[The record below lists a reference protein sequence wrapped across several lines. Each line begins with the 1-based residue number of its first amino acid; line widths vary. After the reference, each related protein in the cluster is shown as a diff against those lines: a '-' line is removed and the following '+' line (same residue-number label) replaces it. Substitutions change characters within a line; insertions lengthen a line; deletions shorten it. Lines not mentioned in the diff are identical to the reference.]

1 MKKIAVIAMMVMAAN
16 AFAPV
21 VPHANAAPVNDAL
34 AALVAQQAGQNPTV
48 AAIQQLASAQDG
60 KTALINLLTN
70 AAMARAGQAD
80 TAGLAA
86 TLANSSGVR
95 DAVASAARQE
105 VQQAVDAKLGP
116 YKDGLAL
123 INQLFQNTSLG
134 SKSEANTSANVP
146 FKYHKEIDMTAT
158 AYAPGTLDNGRW
170 NNRTYLG
177 GLVRKGVVAV
187 DPAVIPLGTKVWIEG
202 YGVAVAEDV
211 GSAIKGNRIDL
222 AFNNR
227 QEALNYGMK
236 SVKVYLLD

>member
-1 MKKIAVIAMMVMAAN
+1 MKKIAVIAMLVMAAN

-21 VPHANAAPVNDAL
+21 VPHASAAPINDVL
-34 AALVAQQAGQNPTV
+34 AALVAQQAAQNPTV
-48 AAIQQLASAQDG
+48 SAIQQLSTAQDS

-70 AAMARAGQAD
+70 AALTKAGQPDA
-80 TAGLAA
+80 AGLVGA
-86 TLANSSGVR
+86 LANGTNVR
-95 DAVASAARQE
+95 DAVNAAAQQQ

-123 INQLFQNTSLG
+123 LAQLFQNTSLD
-134 SKSEANTSANVP
+134 SKSDNTTTNVP

-158 AYAPGTLDNGRW
+158 AYGPGMLDNGRW

-177 GLVRKGVVAV
+177 GTVRKGVVAV

-202 YGVAVAEDV
+202 YGVAVAEDI

-227 QEALNYGMK
+227 QDAINYGMK
-236 SVKVYLLD
+236 AVKVYLLD